1 MTTVVHITINVF
13 IDMPNVIRNTI
24 KVVIYIPTVIHDTI
38 KCSLTCLL
46 QYIIL

>member
-1 MTTVVHITINVF
+1 MTTVVHNTINVF
-13 IDMPNVIRNTI
+13 IDMPNLMRYTI